1 MRGVRCGPKFFRL
14 MRAPAMRNIGCER
27 APIVGCALRDVSAI
41 TFFDGLRVAS
51 GSGFASKASITSFGG
66 NRYVDVARTSE
77 RISMARIVATNRDR
91 DQVEQYIEDTDPA
104 GRVRG
109 AEAQIRDDGRPVPVA
124 DRGAEPFEQDRI

>member
-1 MRGVRCGPKFFRL
+1 

-51 GSGFASKASITSFGG
+51 GSGFASNASITSFGG

-77 RISMARIVATNRDR
+77 RISMARIVATNRDG
-91 DQVEQYIEDTDPA
+91 DEVEQYIEDTDAA
-104 GRVRG
+104 GRIGGAKTQVRHD
-109 AEAQIRDDGRPVPVA
+109 RRPVPVA
-124 DRGAEPFEQDRI
+124 DRSAEPC